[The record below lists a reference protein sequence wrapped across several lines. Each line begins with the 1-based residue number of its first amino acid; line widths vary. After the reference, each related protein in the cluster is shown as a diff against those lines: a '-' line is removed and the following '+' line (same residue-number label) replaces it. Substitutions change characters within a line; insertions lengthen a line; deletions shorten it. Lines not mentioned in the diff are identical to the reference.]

1 MEVELEETANINE
14 TMEFLTELMD
24 KHHKGMVAALNGVA
38 SAMNSNR
45 DKELISETI
54 SEFKKSIKS
63 IVSEIKNI
71 PQPEIEFNEE
81 KIISAIEKMGE
92 DITSALEKIKFP
104 EIKEWEFKVVR
115 DYDRVQKVIAT
126 AKK

>member
-1 MEVELEETANINE
+1 MESELEVIEENFDK
-14 TMEFLTELMD
+14 EFLLGLMD
-24 KHHKGMVAALNGVA
+24 RHHKDFVKALNAVTA
-38 SAMNSNR
+38 AINSNK
-45 DKELISETI
+45 DKESISETI
-54 SEFKKSIKS
+54 SEFKKSIKY

-92 DITSALEKIKFP
+92 DITIALEKIKFP
-104 EIKEWEFKVVR
+104 EVKEWEFKVVR